1 MVLIQQS
8 TNSETLA
15 ELTEGVQSLH
25 NSIAPDKF
33 KPFDKQAFKNHF
45 DSLFE
50 KEGNYAL
57 LATIEGSPVGYLFYN
72 IQHSKENAF
81 FYSSSDIY
89 LNFIAV
95 LDQHKRQEIAN
106 RLMEELK
113 QIAVKEKVQNITLS
127 VWTQNSSGRDFF
139 KKMGFEEFRQN
150 QELKVKKSI

>member
-25 NSIAPDKF
+25 NSIDPDKF

-57 LATIEGSPVGYLFYN
+57 LATIEGSPVGYLF
-72 IQHSKENAF
+72 
-81 FYSSSDIY
+81 
-89 LNFIAV
+89 
-95 LDQHKRQEIAN
+95 
-106 RLMEELK
+106 
-113 QIAVKEKVQNITLS
+113 
-127 VWTQNSSGRDFF
+127 
-139 KKMGFEEFRQN
+139 
-150 QELKVKKSI
+150 